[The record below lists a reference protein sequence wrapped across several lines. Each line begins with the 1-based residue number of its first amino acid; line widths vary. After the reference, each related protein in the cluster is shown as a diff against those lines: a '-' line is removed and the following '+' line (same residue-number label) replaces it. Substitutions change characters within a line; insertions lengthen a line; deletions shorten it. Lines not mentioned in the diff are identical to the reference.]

1 MRKHKKDMI
10 LNEGMKRFQQIL
22 EYTYTAPMTEAG
34 EDDEPDDMGQ
44 EQGGQMPPEGNGDMP
59 DGPDQGQGM
68 PPQEPPMDQGM
79 PPQEPQMGQGMPP
92 QGMDTQGG
100 PEGFNPQDDAPM
112 EPPMDANGADSM
124 QPDDEVVDVSSLT
137 DAQEDTEKKVDK
149 LDSRFDKVIQ
159 AIGKFEELIRQNDE
173 KLDKLKTEFEKR
185 NPTQLEKLSMQTAK
199 SYPFNLN
206 PEGYWKDKEATSNY
220 RVDGDDNGKEQGQY
234 TITANDINGT
244 SNWKEISDSMDDDDW
259 MYNQTL
265 KSILNV

>member
-1 MRKHKKDMI
+1 MI

-34 EDDEPDDMGQ
+34 EDDAPEDMGP
-44 EQGGQMPPEGNGDMP
+44 EHGGEMPPEGNGDMP
-59 DGPDQGQGM
+59 M
-68 PPQEPPMDQGM
+68 P
-79 PPQEPQMGQGMPP
+79 
-92 QGMDTQGG
+92 GG
-100 PEGFNPQDDAPM
+100 PEGFNPQEEAPM

-149 LDSRFDKVIQ
+149 LDSRFDKVIH

>member
-1 MRKHKKDMI
+1 
-10 LNEGMKRFQQIL
+10 
-22 EYTYTAPMTEAG
+22 
-34 EDDEPDDMGQ
+34 
-44 EQGGQMPPEGNGDMP
+44 
-59 DGPDQGQGM
+59 
-68 PPQEPPMDQGM
+68 MD
-79 PPQEPQMGQGMPP
+79 QGMPP
-92 QGMDTQGG
+92 QGMDMQGG
-100 PEGFNPQDDAPM
+100 PEGFNPQDDAPI

-149 LDSRFDKVIQ
+149 LDSRFDKVIH

-234 TITANDINGT
+234 TITPNDINGT

>member
-44 EQGGQMPPEGNGDMP
+44 EQGGQIPPEGNGDMP

-79 PPQEPQMGQGMPP
+79 PPQ
-92 QGMDTQGG
+92 GMDMQGG
-100 PEGFNPQDDAPM
+100 PEGFNPQDDAPI

-149 LDSRFDKVIQ
+149 LDSRFDKVIH

-234 TITANDINGT
+234 TITPNDINGT

-265 KSILNV
+265 KSILSV

>member
-1 MRKHKKDMI
+1 MI

-34 EDDEPDDMGQ
+34 EDDAPEDMGP
-44 EQGGQMPPEGNGDMP
+44 EQGSEMPPEGNGDMP
-59 DGPDQGQGM
+59 
-68 PPQEPPMDQGM
+68 
-79 PPQEPQMGQGMPP
+79 
-92 QGMDTQGG
+92 TQGG

-149 LDSRFDKVIQ
+149 LDSRFDKVIH

-244 SNWKEISDSMDDDDW
+244 SNWKEVSDSMDDDDW

>member
-1 MRKHKKDMI
+1 
-10 LNEGMKRFQQIL
+10 
-22 EYTYTAPMTEAG
+22 
-34 EDDEPDDMGQ
+34 
-44 EQGGQMPPEGNGDMP
+44 
-59 DGPDQGQGM
+59 
-68 PPQEPPMDQGM
+68 
-79 PPQEPQMGQGMPP
+79 
-92 QGMDTQGG
+92 
-100 PEGFNPQDDAPM
+100 M

-206 PEGYWKDKEATSNY
+206 TEGYWKDKEATSNY

>member
-34 EDDEPDDMGQ
+34 EDDEQNDMGP
-44 EQGGQMPPEGNGDMP
+44 EQGGQMPP
-59 DGPDQGQGM
+59 
-68 PPQEPPMDQGM
+68 QEPPLD
-79 PPQEPQMGQGMPP
+79 QGMPP
-92 QGMDTQGG
+92 QGMDMQGG
-100 PEGFNPQDDAPM
+100 PEGFNPQEDA
-112 EPPMDANGADSM
+112 PMDANGADSM

>member
-34 EDDEPDDMGQ
+34 EEDAPEDMGP
-44 EQGGQMPPEGNGDMP
+44 EQGGEMPPEGNGDMP
-59 DGPDQGQGM
+59 MPGGQ
-68 PPQEPPMDQGM
+68 DQGM
-79 PPQEPQMGQGMPP
+79 DM
-92 QGMDTQGG
+92 QGG
-100 PEGFNPQDDAPM
+100 PEGFNPQEEAPM

-149 LDSRFDKVIQ
+149 LDSRFDKVIH

-265 KSILNV
+265 KSILNL

>member
-34 EDDEPDDMGQ
+34 EDDEQNDMGQ

-79 PPQEPQMGQGMPP
+79 PPQ
-92 QGMDTQGG
+92 GMDMQGG
-100 PEGFNPQDDAPM
+100 PEGYTPQEDAPM
-112 EPPMDANGADSM
+112 KPPRAAKVDNTMTWEDAG
-124 QPDDEVVDVSSLT
+124 VDVSSLT